1 MLIVTDAKAQ
11 LPSLDLASVDAA
23 RFAISPITL
32 ANNTR
37 GLPIKLPSRSPTD
50 YGPAIRGE
58 LGAHVDL
65 TAQLFLPALTSG
77 GARRPAI
84 IFVPGSGGIGS
95 HHLEQVQAMVAA
107 GFAVLLI
114 DPFYARGIVDTIA
127 DQGRLT
133 WAASAYDV
141 LAALVYLRA
150 RPDIDAN
157 RIGAVGN
164 SRGGTAVLM
173 AGVGPFSDAILG
185 PNRALRAI
193 VAGYPWCGTQF
204 RSARL
209 ARGTALMVLQG
220 DRDDW
225 VSVQQ
230 CQDAVHAMS
239 VAGGNAT
246 MKIFSGGL
254 HALDRSDVPP
264 TRIETAVTSTIY
276 PTVYM
281 DDAGRYFDLR
291 SGKVDPALKAS
302 DFIAQSVTGGF
313 LHKGVTVGT
322 SGTQAADYVRE
333 MIEFMKIHLK

>member
-11 LPSLDLASVDAA
+11 LPSVDAG
-23 RFAISPITL
+23 RFATTPIVLQDTVL
-32 ANNTR
+32 GINV
-37 GLPIKLPSRSPTD
+37 KVPSRGPTD
-50 YGPAIRGE
+50 YGAAMRGE

-65 TAQLFLPALTSG
+65 TAQLFLPALARG
-77 GARRPAI
+77 GARGRARHPAI
-84 IFVPGSGGIGS
+84 IFVPGSGGIGP
-95 HHLEQVQAMVAA
+95 HHLEQVQAMVRA
-107 GFAVLLI
+107 GFAVLLM

-141 LAALVYLRA
+141 LAALAYLRA

-157 RIGAVGN
+157 RVGAVGN

-173 AGVGPFSDAILG
+173 AAAGPFSDAIVG
-185 PNRALRAI
+185 PHHGLRAV

-246 MKIFSGGL
+246 MKIFAGGL
-254 HALDRSDVPP
+254 HALDRTNVAP

-302 DFIAQSVTGGF
+302 DFIAQSITGGF
-313 LHKGVTVGT
+313 LHRGVTVGT
-322 SGTQAADYVRE
+322 SGTQAADYVSE
-333 MIEFMKIHLK
+333 MVEFMKNHLK